1 MITPRKNPLM
11 FRCMSR
17 PQSPASPFGARL
29 IALRKARGLTQTQ
42 LADAIDS
49 SQRAIS
55 HYEAV
60 ADHPPAG
67 VLVLLA
73 RALAVTTD
81 ELLGAKPPRK
91 IDSPTADPE
100 ARRYWRRF
108 QQLMQLPEKDQRAVF
123 RLLDTMAKS
132 QE

>member
-1 MITPRKNPLM
+1 M
-11 FRCMSR
+11 FRCMPR
-17 PQSPASPFGARL
+17 PQSPTSPFGVRL

-42 LADAIDS
+42 LAEAIDS

-55 HYEAV
+55 HYEAI

-67 VLVLLA
+67 VLV
-73 RALAVTTD
+73 ALAHALGVTTD
-81 ELLGAKPPRK
+81 ELLGAKPPPK
-91 IDSPTADPE
+91 INSPIADPE

-132 QE
+132 QHS